1 METWNFKSK
10 QTNKQT
16 KNEFV
21 SLFVFSSKQYILF
34 ALGRENLS
42 QRQER
47 IKIERD
53 QLERVCGDS
62 IGHPE

>member
-1 METWNFKSK
+1 MVMETWNFKSK
-10 QTNKQT
+10 QTNKQ
-16 KNEFV
+16 KNE
-21 SLFVFSSKQYILF
+21 VFFFSPSKQYILF

-42 QRQER
+42 QRQEK

-53 QLERVCGDS
+53 QLERECGDS

>member
-1 METWNFKSK
+1 MVMETWNFKSK
-10 QTNKQT
+10 QTNKQ
-16 KNEFV
+16 KNE
-21 SLFVFSSKQYILF
+21 VFFFFPSKQYILF

-42 QRQER
+42 QRQEK

-53 QLERVCGDS
+53 QLERECGDS